1 MHLFGFFSRHL
12 KFFHPH
18 SAASDL
24 AYGLSFG
31 FFTARYLLLVMC
43 LGLLLSGTVLCSSE
57 TPSPG
62 SGTKAPL
69 NVRDFGAVGEGKVKD
84 TEAFQKAMDTCA
96 RGGGGTVI
104 VPRGVYLIGS
114 IVMGSN
120 TVLQIERGANLC
132 GSPDI
137 EDYPLGRVRWEG
149 EFVQGHRALISAD
162 GAANVLIVGG
172 GSIFGPPLA
181 LSRLRHP
188 RGPLLLELSNCT
200 NVVLEGFSTQY
211 QQIWS
216 VHLLYCQKV
225 AVQNL
230 TVRSINSNG
239 DGIDIDSCRDVIITH
254 CNIATGDD
262 AISLKSG
269 RGMEAVR
276 IGRPTENVQIKD
288 CSLVSSTFAGLGIG
302 TEMSGGIRH
311 VRLENCYISG
321 RQNGIVFKSRDG
333 RGGFIEDVVGEN
345 LTISSSGSFI
355 AVDLIRKGI
364 QASEPVSGAVEKWAL
379 VKNLSFTN
387 VQVSAV
393 ETLVNATHVPPERP
407 LDGFS
412 LSGVT
417 GTCVRGMELANMKNV
432 ALSDIKVTGFQG
444 DLLTL
449 ENVQGKGLELATK
462 KTQRD

>member
-1 MHLFGFFSRHL
+1 MR
-12 KFFHPH
+12 
-18 SAASDL
+18 A
-24 AYGLSFG
+24 
-31 FFTARYLLLVMC
+31 
-43 LGLLLSGTVLCSSE
+43 
-57 TPSPG
+57 PG
-62 SGTKAPL
+62 AGVKPTL
-69 NVRDFGAVGEGKVKD
+69 NVRDFGAVGDGKTKD
-84 TEAFQKAMDTCA
+84 TGALQKALDACA
-96 RGGGGTVI
+96 RDGGGTVL

-114 IVMGSN
+114 IVVGSN

-132 GSPDI
+132 SSPDI
-137 EDYPLGRVRWEG
+137 QDYPLVRVRWEG

-162 GAANVLIVGG
+162 GAANVSIVGG

-181 LSRLRHP
+181 LSRLRNP
-188 RGPLLLELSNCT
+188 RGPLLLELSNCA
-200 NVVLEGFSTQY
+200 NVVLEDFSTQY
-211 QQIWS
+211 QQLWS
-216 VHLLYCQKV
+216 IHLLYCQKV
-225 AVQNL
+225 SVQNL
-230 TVRSINSNG
+230 TVRSVNANG
-239 DGIDIDSCRDVIITH
+239 DGIDVDSCREVVIDH

-276 IGRPTENVQIKD
+276 IGRPTEDVQIKD

-311 VRLENCYISG
+311 VRIENCYISG
-321 RQNGIVFKSRDG
+321 RQNGILFKSRDG

-364 QASEPVSGAVEKWAL
+364 QASEPVSGTVEKWAL

-393 ETLVNATHVPPERP
+393 ETLVNAKHVPAERP
-407 LDGFS
+407 VDGFS
-412 LSGVT
+412 LAGIS
-417 GTCVRGMELANMKNV
+417 GTCAHGMELANMKNV

-444 DLLTL
+444 DLLKL
-449 ENVQGKGLELATK
+449 DNVQGKGLDLASEK
-462 KTQRD
+462 VRKD